1 MLSHFLFRQ
10 FSAALFITISLV
22 PRVSLAD
29 ESATPRDPYQNYNRH
44 AYKLNDTL
52 DKVIFKPV
60 ASAYS
65 TILPNPVRKSI
76 SNFFGNLATIPTI
89 ANDLLQA
96 KFEQATSDSWRLFFN
111 TTLGIG
117 GLFDIATKMGLP
129 EHYEDLGLTLAH
141 WGYTSSAY
149 LVLPILGPSTVR
161 DAITLPI
168 HYSYLTVYPYI
179 QDKTVSYSLV
189 GLNFVSKRADLLDF
203 DGTIQQA
210 SIDPYRFQRNAYLQR
225 REYLMENNGHKEDEP
240 DTEDDDLYI
249 PATH

>member
-10 FSAALFITISLV
+10 ISATLLIAIVLIS
-22 PRVSLAD
+22 RVSLAD
-29 ESATPRDPYQNYNRH
+29 ESATPKDPYQNYNRH

-52 DKVIFKPV
+52 DKVIFKPI
-60 ASAYS
+60 ATAYS
-65 TILPNPVRKSI
+65 SILPNPVRKSI
-76 SNFFGNLATIPTI
+76 SNFFSNLAIIPTI
-89 ANDLLQA
+89 ANDLLQV
-96 KFEQATSDSWRLFFN
+96 KFEQATSDTWRLFFN

-117 GLFDIATKMGLP
+117 GLFDVATKMGLP

-161 DAITLPI
+161 DAITLPV
-168 HYSYLTVYPYI
+168 HYNYLTIYPYI
-179 QDKTVSYSLV
+179 QDKTVSYGLV

-210 SIDPYRFQRNAYLQR
+210 SIDPYKFQRNAYLQR
-225 REYLMENNGHKEDEP
+225 REYLMENNGHQENEP

-249 PATH
+249 PADH